1 MFKNILLAVD
11 GSEHSLHAARLSGD
25 LAREMTADMYVVVSF
40 DPVPK
45 YLGDPLLQQAISARI
60 QEAEQILQP
69 ALVEVGE
76 IPGALRTEIL
86 EGPPAEAI
94 LSVAEVRG
102 ADLIIMGVRG
112 LGRLAG
118 LVLGS
123 QSQKVV
129 ANAACPVL
137 LVH

>member
-11 GSEHSLHAARLSGD
+11 GSEHAIHAARLAGD
-25 LAREMTADMYVVVSF
+25 MARIMTAEIYLVVSF

-45 YLGDPLLQQAISARI
+45 YLGEPLLQQAISARI
-60 QEAEQILQP
+60 QEADQIIQA
-69 ALVEVGE
+69 ALAEVDD
-76 IPGALRTEIL
+76 IPGMLHTEVL
-86 EGPPAEAI
+86 EGPPAETI

-102 ADLIIMGVRG
+102 VDLIIMGVRG
-112 LGRLAG
+112 LGRIAG
-118 LVLGS
+118 LVVGS

-137 LVH
+137 LVR

>member
-11 GSEHSLHAARLSGD
+11 GSEHALHAARLAGD
-25 LAREMTADMYVVVSF
+25 MARKMAADMYVVVSF

-60 QEAEQILQP
+60 QEANEILQS
-69 ALVEVGE
+69 ALVEIGD

-94 LSVAEVRG
+94 LAVASVRET
-102 ADLIIMGVRG
+102 DLIVMGVRG

-129 ANAACPVL
+129 AHAACPVL
-137 LVH
+137 LVR

>member
-11 GSEHSLHAARLSGD
+11 GSEHALHAARLGGD
-25 LAREMTADMYVVVSF
+25 MARTMTADVYVVVSF

-45 YLGDPLLQQAISARI
+45 YLGEPLLQQTISARI
-60 QEAEQILQP
+60 QETDQILQS
-69 ALVEVGE
+69 ALVEIGD
-76 IPGALRTEIL
+76 IPGALHTEVL
-86 EGPPAEAI
+86 EGPPAETI
-94 LSVAEVRG
+94 LSVADVRG
-102 ADLIIMGVRG
+102 VDLIIMGVRG

-137 LVH
+137 LVR